1 MDLCMSLKGSKFVL
15 YADFSAHK
23 FKISYLL
30 KVKFGTMKNTL
41 CPNPRYRVH
50 IKL

>member
-1 MDLCMSLKGSKFVL
+1 MSLKRSKFVL

-30 KVKFGTMKNTL
+30 KIKFGTVENTL
-41 CPNPRYRVH
+41 CPNPRYRAH
-50 IKL
+50 IEL